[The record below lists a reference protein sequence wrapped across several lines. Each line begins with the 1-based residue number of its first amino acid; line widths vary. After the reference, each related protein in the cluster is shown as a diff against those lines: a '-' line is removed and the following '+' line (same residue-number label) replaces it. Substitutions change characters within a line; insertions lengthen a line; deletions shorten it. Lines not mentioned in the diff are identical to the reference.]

1 MRFMVLFVGLGALG
15 CLPTLLVAWLTSD
28 FLIAIAVGSIL
39 AWAGFA
45 YLTVRAGFKLSDA
58 FWFIVPGIGF
68 FFMVWVLWEASE
80 TGVLFRART

>member
-15 CLPTLLVAWLTSD
+15 CLSTLLVAWLTSD
-28 FLIAIAVGSIL
+28 LLIAIAVGSIL

-45 YLTVRAGFKLSDA
+45 YLTVRAGFKLSHA
-58 FWFIVPGIGF
+58 VWFIVPGIGF

-80 TGVLFRART
+80 TGVLLRVRT